1 MIRTGSLS
9 ELARSVVKVVAPPPD
24 LTVSQWA
31 DRERRLSSESSAEPG
46 RWKTDRAPYQREIMD
61 ALNDPATE
69 TIVVMSSAQVGKT
82 EILLNI
88 IGYYIDQD
96 PAPILLLQPTL
107 EMAEAFSKDRLA
119 PMLRDTP
126 ALKGKVKDPRS
137 RDSGNTLLHKQFPGG
152 HITMAGGNSP
162 ASLSSRPI
170 RILLADEVDR
180 YPVSAGSE
188 GDPLSLAE
196 RRTSNFWNRK
206 KVYVS
211 TPGVRGMSRI
221 EAAYENSTQEQ
232 WCLPCPSCG
241 KLQPLTWAQLHFEDL
256 TLECV
261 HCGARH
267 TEVAWKRQEG
277 QWVARKE
284 HPVRGFHLNA
294 LASPW
299 KTWSAIVA
307 EFKEAKRIGPEG
319 LKAWVNTVLGETWE
333 EEGDVVEEDALRTR
347 QDHYGAEVPD
357 GVLVLTAGVDTQDDR
372 LEVEV
377 VGWGL
382 GKESWSI
389 EYRTIYGDPGQNA
402 VWEQLDEFL
411 GRFWSFTSGQ
421 LIGISCTC
429 VDSGGHFTDQ
439 VYRFCK
445 AREHR
450 RIFAIKGKGGP
461 GNPAIVG
468 KPTRNNRHRTALFTL
483 GVDTLK
489 ELFFS
494 RLKVEDPGPGYCHF
508 PKGPEK
514 GHDRAYYLG
523 ITSEKKMLRYRKG
536 RPYIEWVK
544 RGSGIRNEPL
554 DCRIYATG
562 ALEIFNPDLEKLAK
576 SGPKARRYAQNSPMT
591 AQRMHVGRR
600 RRVISKGIG

>member
-9 ELARSVVKVVAPPPD
+9 ELVRSAVKVVAPPPD

-46 RWKTDRAPYQREIMD
+46 RWKTNRAPYQREIMD
-61 ALNDPATE
+61 AMNDPATE

-162 ASLSSRPI
+162 ASLASRPI

-241 KLQPLTWAQLHFEDL
+241 KLQPLMWGQLHFEDL
-256 TLECV
+256 TLECA

-267 TEVAWKRQEG
+267 SEVAWKHQEG
-277 QWVARKE
+277 QWVARQE
-284 HPVRGFHLNA
+284 SSVRGFHLNA

-299 KTWSAIVA
+299 KRWNTIIS
-307 EFKEAKRIGPEG
+307 EFREAKRLGPEG
-319 LKAWVNTVLGETWE
+319 LKTWVNTVLGETWE
-333 EEGDVVEEDALRTR
+333 EEGDVVEEETLRTR
-347 QDHYGAEVPD
+347 QENYGAEVPD
-357 GVLVLTAGVDTQDDR
+357 RVLVLTAGIDTQDDR

-389 EYRTIYGDPGQNA
+389 EYRAFYGDPGQDA

-411 GRFWSFTSGQ
+411 LQYWSFASEGK
-421 LIGISCTC
+421 IGISCAC
-429 VDSGGHFTDQ
+429 IDSGGHFTDQ

-450 RIFAIKGKGGP
+450 RVFAIKGKGGP

-489 ELFFS
+489 ELFWS
-494 RLKVEDPGPGYCHF
+494 RLNVDEPGPGYCHF
-508 PKGPEK
+508 PRGYEK
-514 GHDRAYYLG
+514 GHDRAYYIG

-544 RGSGIRNEPL
+544 RRSGIRNEPL

-576 SGPKARRYAQNSPMT
+576 SGEKRKKLRQNSPMT
-591 AQRMHVGRR
+591 AQRMGVGKR